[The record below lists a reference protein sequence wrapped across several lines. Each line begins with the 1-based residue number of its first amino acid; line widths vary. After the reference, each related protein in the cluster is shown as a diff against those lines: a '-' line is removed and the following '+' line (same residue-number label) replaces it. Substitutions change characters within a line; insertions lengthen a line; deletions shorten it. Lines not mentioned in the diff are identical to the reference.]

1 MANTFI
7 GIDPGISGA
16 IASISPSGIEFV
28 DCPTIKQNGKNRP
41 NSTLMASELRRL
53 AVPDSIAIIEIV
65 HAMPGQGV
73 SSMFSFGMGYG
84 IWLGLLSGLDIPF
97 EMITP
102 QTWKKHFNLSGD
114 KEASRMKALQLFP
127 TEAHEL
133 KLKKHHG
140 RAEALLLA
148 EYLRRKT
155 GG

>member
-1 MANTFI
+1 MTKTFI
-7 GIDPGISGA
+7 GIDPGITGA

-28 DCPTIKQNGKNRP
+28 DCPSIKQNGKNRP
-41 NSTLMASELRRL
+41 NSTLMAAELKRL
-53 AVPDSIAIIEIV
+53 ALPDSIAIIEIV

-73 SSMFSFGMGYG
+73 SSMFTFGMGYG
-84 IWLGLLSGLDIPF
+84 IWLGLLSGLGIPF

-102 QTWKKHFNLSGD
+102 QTWKKHFGVGGD
-114 KEASRMKALQLFP
+114 KEASRNIALQLFP
-127 TEAHEL
+127 STTNDL

-155 GG
+155 GS